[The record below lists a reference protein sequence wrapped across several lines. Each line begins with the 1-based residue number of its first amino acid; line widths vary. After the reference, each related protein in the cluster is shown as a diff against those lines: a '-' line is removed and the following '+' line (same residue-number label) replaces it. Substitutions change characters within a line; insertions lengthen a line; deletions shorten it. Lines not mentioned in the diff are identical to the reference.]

1 MAAILHE
8 EYPVASDDY
17 AGTGKVSSRIKEL
30 LKQMGFNPEVTR
42 RAAIASYEGEINL
55 IIHSDGGKVILEV
68 TDEGDILLTFA
79 DVGPGIADVEKAM
92 TPGYSTADAEARRL
106 GFGAGMGLPNIKRVS
121 DRFDIETSPAGTTLS
136 LAFRGGI

>member
-17 AGTGKVSSRIKEL
+17 AGAGKVSSRIKEL
-30 LKQMGFNPEVTR
+30 LKQMGFGPDVSR
-42 RAAIASYEGEINL
+42 RAAIACYEAEINL

-68 TDEGDILLTFA
+68 SDEGVITLAFR
-79 DVGPGIADVEKAM
+79 DVGPGIEDLDKAM
-92 TPGYSTADAEARRL
+92 TPGFSTADEEARNL

-121 DRFDIETSPAGTTLS
+121 DTFDIETSPDGTNLTLT
-136 LAFRGGI
+136 FRGGV

>member
-17 AGTGKVSSRIKEL
+17 AGAGKVSSRIKEL
-30 LKQMGFNPEVTR
+30 LKQMGFGPDVSR
-42 RAAIASYEGEINL
+42 RAAIACYEAEINL

-68 TDEGDILLTFA
+68 SDEGVISLAFR
-79 DVGPGIADVEKAM
+79 DVGPGIPDLEKAM
-92 TPGYSTADAEARRL
+92 TPGFSTADEEARNL

-121 DRFDIETSPAGTTLS
+121 DTFDIETSPDGTNLTLT
-136 LAFRGGI
+136 FRGGI